1 MFHVPAH
8 KQTNP
13 AALPGQVREPRNER
27 EAQAVLAVN
36 ASIVAGLRDA
46 LAPTTVHIVATF
58 DNDGQP
64 RLTRY
69 GRAQLSVTLL
79 HSINLLQSIADS
91 PDHVDCDDAKK
102 NIAEL
107 QALRALLTTR

>member
-27 EAQAVLAVN
+27 EAQA
-36 ASIVAGLRDA
+36 A
-46 LAPTTVHIVATF
+46 LAPTVVHIVATF

-69 GRAQLSVTLL
+69 GRAQLGVTLL